1 MELKNRESLTR
12 ADLKHNFLKTIIIRF
27 DYSGI
32 SEPEL
37 EGVISKIKPVLFE
50 KGYYRLSIELAT
62 EMDFQLDDPERV
74 EMEGLPVQGV
84 RRQKVYV
91 FKNQN
96 EGIQLK
102 LSPVFA
108 FILIEKTKY
117 IRFTDYSGTL
127 LDVVN
132 IIKGEIPFFNPT
144 RFGLRKI
151 NQCIINDAKLINTYF
166 EPAYF
171 RLFSINADDF
181 SKISEAKD
189 CIIHQNYNIN
199 FTRTI
204 VHGELDGKDAFQ
216 LVLDSD
222 IYLLETDGVHAL
234 LNDPQMLN
242 PMNELL
248 FDIYKM
254 VLTEQFIGKLQMDC
268 FTDKEI
274 KGVERN
280 DG

>member
-1 MELKNRESLTR
+1 MELKNRDTLTR
-12 ADLKHNFLKTIIIRF
+12 TDLKHNFLKTIIIRF
-27 DYSGI
+27 DFSGI

-37 EGVISKIKPVLFE
+37 ESVISKIKPILFE
-50 KGYYRLSIELAT
+50 KGYNRLSIELAT

-74 EMEGLPVQGV
+74 EMKGLPVQGV

-96 EGIQLK
+96 DGIQLK

-117 IRFTDYSGTL
+117 ISFYDYSGTL

-132 IIKGEIPFFNPT
+132 IIRNEIPFFNPT

-151 NQCIINDAKLINTYF
+151 NQCIVNDASLINFYF

-171 RLFSINADDF
+171 HLFRLDENDF
-181 SKISEAKD
+181 SKIFEAKD
-189 CIIHQNYNIN
+189 CIVHQNKNIN

-204 VHGELDGKDAFQ
+204 VHGELDGNDAYQ
-216 LVLDSD
+216 IVLDSD
-222 IYLLETDGVHAL
+222 IYLLEPDEVVAL
-234 LNDPQMLN
+234 LDEPSMLI
-242 PMNELL
+242 PMNDLL
-248 FDIYKM
+248 FIVYKN
-254 VLTEQFIGKLQMDC
+254 VLTEDFIQKLQQ
-268 FTDKEI
+268 KEFVEQGI